1 MRSPSLL
8 LGTILVGLFLALAL
22 ASFLYPVDPNA
33 PDFLRRLSP

>member
-8 LGTILVGLFLALAL
+8 LGSLLVGLFLLLAL

-33 PDFLRRLSP
+33 PDLSLIHI